1 MTKTLK
7 KLLHVL
13 SRYKVKD
20 KLDKQPNGIYK
31 EVQTEPAEMK
41 NEIFEVKKKRMD

>member
-20 KLDKQPNGIYK
+20 KLDQQPHGIYK
-31 EVQTEPAEMK
+31 EVQIEPAEMK
-41 NEIFEVKKKRMD
+41 NVIFKVKKK